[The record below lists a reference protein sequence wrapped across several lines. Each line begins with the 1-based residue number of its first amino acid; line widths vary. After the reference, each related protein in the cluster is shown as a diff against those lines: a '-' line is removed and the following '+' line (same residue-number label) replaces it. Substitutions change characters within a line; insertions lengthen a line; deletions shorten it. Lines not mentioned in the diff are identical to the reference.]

1 VVDPVSASKAVSAAV
16 GKLDEPNAVDG
27 PAGVIAGYADLDPDT
42 AEFLSKAW
50 GGEIRS
56 IFGPTLRYIRLKRAL
71 KVAEKAA
78 RLLDQKGRKMSG
90 GDLNVLLPLL
100 EAASLQGEEEMCDR
114 WAALL
119 ANATDPEGSA
129 VEPSF
134 PDVLRQL
141 SSTDARL
148 IEYIVNRSELEATA
162 AIDDDDDDDDDEP
175 VGEPPD
181 MPALDRS
188 ELLAGGPI
196 PDPEDYMIS
205 LDNLLRLRILISDP
219 LVRSRP
225 RAVGGARRR
234 TTVTFDDDRVKLSAY
249 GAKFARAVR
258 RPSQ

>member
-1 VVDPVSASKAVSAAV
+1 
-16 GKLDEPNAVDG
+16 
-27 PAGVIAGYADLDPDT
+27 
-42 AEFLSKAW
+42 
-50 GGEIRS
+50 
-56 IFGPTLRYIRLKRAL
+56 
-71 KVAEKAA
+71 
-78 RLLDQKGRKMSG
+78 
-90 GDLNVLLPLL
+90 
-100 EAASLQGEEEMCDR
+100 MCDR

-162 AIDDDDDDDDDEP
+162 AIDDDDDEA
-175 VGEPPD
+175 VGELPD

-188 ELLAGGPI
+188 ELLAADPI
-196 PDPEDYMIS
+196 PDPQDYMIS

-225 RAVGGARRR
+225 RALGGPRRR